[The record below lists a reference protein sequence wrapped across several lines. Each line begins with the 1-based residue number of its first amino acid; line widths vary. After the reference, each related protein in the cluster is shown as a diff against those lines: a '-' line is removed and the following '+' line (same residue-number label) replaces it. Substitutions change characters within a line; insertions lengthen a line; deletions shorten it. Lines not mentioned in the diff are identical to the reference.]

1 MSTEEILNLLNI
13 SNKYNVHKN
22 YFMFSNMIIGAG
34 TYGTVYL
41 GVKIYLLEL
50 VAIKSQIKKK

>member
-13 SNKYNVHKN
+13 SNKYNVHQN
-22 YFMFSNMIIGAG
+22 YFMFSNMIIGTG
-34 TYGTVYL
+34 TYDTVYL
-41 GVKIYLLEL
+41 GVKIYPLEL